1 MVRHNNVIPNQHF
14 HKDWQTRVKTWFVQ
28 PAKKKAR
35 RLARKAKAAALAP
48 RPTQLLRPVVHA
60 PTQRYNHKTRLGR
73 GFTMQELKEAGL
85 TKKYAKSVGIAVDHR
100 RTNLSVE
107 SLQANV
113 QRLKEYKSKLIV
125 FPMGRVKKPKAGD
138 SSTAEC
144 RAAVQATGTV
154 LPLPTGK
161 KAVEF
166 VSVSEELKNFRAHT
180 ALRVARNDQ
189 KLDGIRRGKALK
201 AGKGDA

>member
-1 MVRHNNVIPNQHF
+1 M
-14 HKDWQTRVKTWFVQ
+14 
-28 PAKKKAR
+28 
-35 RLARKAKAAALAP
+35 
-48 RPTQLLRPVVHA
+48 
-60 PTQRYNHKTRLGR
+60 
-73 GFTMQELKEAGL
+73 

-166 VSVSEELKNFRAHT
+166 VSVSDELKNFRAHT

-189 KLDGIRRGKALK
+189 KLEGIRRGKVLK